1 MVEIAQL
8 SELSQPSE
16 PAKPVHAIRVWIATA
31 AFVLMMAW
39 VIALVAGNP
48 STNVTEYDPTGIAP

>member
-1 MVEIAQL
+1 MVDIAQL
-8 SELSQPSE
+8 PE

-48 STNVTEYDPTGIAP
+48 SANVTEYDPAGIAP